1 MKRRLLIAFTLSLSM
16 LAGCA
21 TATSPTPPLAPGY
34 QTQADQTMGEILAGA
49 HAFYQSI
56 QQESANGQMTLSA
69 TEKQAFNVFGTT
81 LNGAQ
86 SVYLAY
92 HANPTSTTLA
102 AAQSA
107 VNQVQTQQAAL
118 PIPAVSK

>member
-1 MKRRLLIAFTLSLSM
+1 MKRLLIAFTLSLSM

-21 TATSPTPPLAPGY
+21 TATAPPQPLAPGY
-34 QTQADQTMGEILAGA
+34 SSTADQTMGEILAGA

-69 TEKQAFNVFGTT
+69 TEKAAFNVFGTT

-92 HANPTSTTLA
+92 HANPTAANLS
-102 AAQSA
+102 AAQTA

-118 PIPAVSK
+118 PIPAVK